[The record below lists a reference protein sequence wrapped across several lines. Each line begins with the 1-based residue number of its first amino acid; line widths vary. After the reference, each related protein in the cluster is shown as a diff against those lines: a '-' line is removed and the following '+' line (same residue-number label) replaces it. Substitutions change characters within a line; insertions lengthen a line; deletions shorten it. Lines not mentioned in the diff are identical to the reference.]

1 MKKIY
6 LLFLVPFLFSFQCED
21 EIDPLYSSE
30 FYIQNNSSIQLI
42 WLNVDM
48 EEIPIESMSDQ
59 FIGVSTDKDFLVP
72 PSKTLAFNAIT
83 LYKKERSGDLTMVY
97 LQRPIEDNLWS
108 FDKLSQYEG
117 IYQLII
123 TNASLAP

>member
-1 MKKIY
+1 MKKML
-6 LLFLVPFLFSFQCED
+6 LLFLAPLLFSFQCED

-48 EEIPIESMSDQ
+48 EEIPIERMSDQ
-59 FIGVSTDKDFLVP
+59 FIGVSTDKDFIVP
-72 PSKTLAFNAIT
+72 PSKTLAVDAIT
-83 LYKKERSGDLTMVY
+83 LYKKEGSGARTMVY
-97 LQRPIEDNLWS
+97 GQRPIEDDLWN

-117 IYQLII
+117 VYKLII
-123 TNASLAP
+123 TDASLDP